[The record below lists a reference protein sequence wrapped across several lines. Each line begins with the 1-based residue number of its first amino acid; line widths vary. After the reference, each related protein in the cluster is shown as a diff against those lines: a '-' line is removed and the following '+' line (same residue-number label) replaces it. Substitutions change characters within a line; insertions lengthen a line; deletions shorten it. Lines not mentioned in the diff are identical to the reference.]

1 MVGLAGDRGSSPPL
15 EKGYPEN
22 ADANFITSSRN
33 PDRMATFP
41 DRHDATGRTSLLYG
55 EAIRTKTSAVQT
67 CTPSPLQGALFQLL
81 H

>member
-1 MVGLAGDRGSSPPL
+1 V
-15 EKGYPEN
+15 
-22 ADANFITSSRN
+22 
-33 PDRMATFP
+33 TFP

>member
-33 PDRMATFP
+33 PDRHGAMVKPACF
-41 DRHDATGRTSLLYG
+41 TGQ
-55 EAIRTKTSAVQT
+55 AIRTKTSAVQT
-67 CTPSPLQGALFQLL
+67 CTPSPLQGVLFQLL